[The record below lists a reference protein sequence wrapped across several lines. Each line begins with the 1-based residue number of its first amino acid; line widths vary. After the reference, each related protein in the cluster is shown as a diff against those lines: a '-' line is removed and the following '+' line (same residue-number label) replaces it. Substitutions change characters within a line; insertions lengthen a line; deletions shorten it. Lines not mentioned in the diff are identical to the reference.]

1 MNSESLSEIIADRL
15 NNQFNQLSKQFF
27 SQIEETNS
35 KFFVLDNLLPEDI
48 TLDIYNNFP
57 SKNSYH
63 FHNTFREKKFTFKQL
78 DTLENSLIGDVTSAF
93 QMDNVKES
101 IERITKTIN
110 LENDPSLYASGLSRM
125 DVGHFLNPHIDNSHD
140 ANRKRYRKFN
150 LLFYVTPDVK
160 QSDGG
165 NFELWNKDVKTPLK
179 IPAIFNRLI
188 VLETTKDSWHSVD
201 HVRSNIHRCCVSNY
215 YFSEDSQESYQYYH
229 VTSFLGR
236 PDAKIT
242 RLYSVIDNLLRNTFS
257 KITGF
262 SRGKKRIRTKKYD

>member
-1 MNSESLSEIIADRL
+1 LNSESLSKIIEDRL

-27 SQIEETNS
+27 SQTEETTS
-35 KFFVLDNLLPEDI
+35 KFFILDNLLPENI

-57 SKNSYH
+57 DKNSYH
-63 FHNTFREKKFTFKQL
+63 LNNTFREKKFTFKQL

-110 LENDPSLYASGLSRM
+110 LGNDPSLYASGLSRM

-160 QSDGG
+160 ESDGG
-165 NFELWNKDVKTPLK
+165 NFELWNKDVTAPLK

-201 HVRSNIHRCCVSNY
+201 PILSNIHRCCVSNY

-236 PDAKIT
+236 PDEKIT
-242 RLYSVIDNLLRNTFS
+242 RLYSVIDNSLRNAFS

-262 SRGKKRIRTKKYD
+262 SRGKKRIRTKKPS